1 MKIGILTFHCAINYG
16 AVLQAYGLQESLK
29 SLGHEVYII
38 DYCPQYLKDPYQLFQ
53 WKFKV
58 EDSLMSNLK
67 SLIRESL
74 VMPIRFVRK
83 LKFKQFINQYL
94 NLYGWE
100 NNLNIF
106 DAFVFGSDQIW
117 NPKITKGLDEI
128 FLGNFKE
135 AKGKK
140 LIAYAASV
148 GSVQNISQNEFE
160 RLTFCLNEFE
170 RIGVRE
176 KTLYEKISKVNT
188 NVSITIDP
196 VLLAGKDIFDKIAV
210 DIKINRPYLLLFTLG
225 RDEYAIEE
233 AYKIAEQ
240 KNLEVIEIIS
250 SKESLYNL
258 KIKQMLSPSEFLGY
272 IKMADYIVTSSF
284 HGTVFSVL
292 FKKDFNVICNDA
304 IIGERIHD
312 LLVSIKLMDR
322 LNTLEFR
329 NRMDICN
336 VNYEVVDK
344 LLLNVVRDS
353 NSFIMGIN

>member
-16 AVLQAYGLQESLK
+16 AVLQAYGLQEVLK

-38 DYCPQYLKDPYQLFQ
+38 DYRPQYLIEPYQVFQ

-58 EDSLMSNLK
+58 KDSLMSNMK
-67 SLIRESL
+67 SLMRESL
-74 VMPIRFVRK
+74 VMPIRLVRK
-83 LKFKQFINQYL
+83 SKFQQFINQYL
-94 NLYGWE
+94 NIYSWE
-100 NNLNIF
+100 NNLNVF

-117 NPKITKGLDEI
+117 NPQITKGLDEN
-128 FLGNFKE
+128 FLGQFKE

-148 GSVQNISQNEFE
+148 GAVQNLSKDEFE
-160 RLTFCLNEFE
+160 RLVFCLNGFE
-170 RIGVRE
+170 QIGVRE
-176 KTLYEKISKVNT
+176 KYLYEKISNVNT

-196 VLLAGKDIFDKIAV
+196 VLLAGKDVFDKIAV
-210 DIKINRPYLLLFTLG
+210 DIKIARPYLLLFTLG

-233 AYKIAEQ
+233 AYKIAAQ
-240 KNLEVIEIIS
+240 KNLDVIEIIS

-272 IKMADYIVTSSF
+272 IKMADYVVTSSF

-292 FKKDFNVICNDA
+292 FQKDFNVICND
-304 IIGERIHD
+304 IKIGERIYD
-312 LLVSIKLMDR
+312 LLVSIKLKYRM
-322 LNTLEFR
+322 NTLESR

-336 VNYEVVDK
+336 INYEEVDE
-344 LLLNVVRDS
+344 LLLNVVRES
-353 NSFIMGIN
+353 NSFISGIN

>member
-16 AVLQAYGLQESLK
+16 AVLQAYGLQEHLK

-38 DYCPQYLKDPYQLFQ
+38 DYRPQYLKDPYQLFQ

-83 LKFKQFINQYL
+83 SKFKQFTNQYL

-100 NNLNIF
+100 DNLNVF

-117 NPKITKGLDEI
+117 SPKITKGLDEI
-128 FLGNFKE
+128 FLGKFKE
-135 AKGKK
+135 AKGKR

-176 KTLYEKISKVNT
+176 KTLFEKISKVNS

-196 VLLAGKDIFDKIAV
+196 VLLAGKDAFDKIAV
-210 DIKINRPYLLLFTLG
+210 DIKIKRPYLLLFTLG

-240 KNLEVIEIIS
+240 KNLVVIEIIS
-250 SKESLYNL
+250 SKESLYNRN
-258 KIKQMLSPSEFLGY
+258 IKQMLSPTEFLGY
-272 IKMADYIVTSSF
+272 IKKASYVVTSSF
-284 HGTVFSVL
+284 HGTVFSIL
-292 FKKDFNVICNDA
+292 FHKNFNVIGYDT
-304 IIGERIHD
+304 IHGERIVH
-312 LLVSIKLMDR
+312 
-322 LNTLEFR
+322 
-329 NRMDICN
+329 
-336 VNYEVVDK
+336 
-344 LLLNVVRDS
+344 LLNSLGLKNRFKVYNENTELNIDDVKYDESDILFLKHVLSSREFV
-353 NSFIMGIN
+353 NTI

>member
-38 DYCPQYLKDPYQLFQ
+38 DYRPQYLKDPYQLFQ

-83 LKFKQFINQYL
+83 LKFKQFTNQYL
-94 NLYGWE
+94 NLYAWE

-292 FKKDFNVICNDA
+292 FKKDFNVIGSDETHGA
-304 IIGERIHD
+304 RIIQF
-312 LLVSIKLMDR
+312 LNSIKL
-322 LNTLEFR
+322 R
-329 NRMDICN
+329 NRYKMYNNSEELDISDIKYTECESFLSML
-336 VNYEVVDK
+336 VSSSREFVDT
-344 LLLNVVRDS
+344 
-353 NSFIMGIN
+353 I